1 VRVVLFS
8 LLLLP
13 ACRPP
18 GDWQPLPF
26 QRPALTAND
35 ESVLRSFVRMSDPE
49 APRHFLGGISS
60 SLEAGSWRWTRK
72 RPELK
77 LFVRPGSVG
86 RLRVEFAVAEDTFR
100 ETGPVRVAFFVN
112 GSRAGEQRCPRP
124 GQYAYEQPLP
134 TGLLRPGALNT
145 LAFEVDKAWISP
157 ADGEALGLILL
168 AAGFLP

>member
-1 VRVVLFS
+1 MRFVWFS

-13 ACRPP
+13 ACRPS

-35 ESVLRSFVRMSDPE
+35 ESALRSFVRMADPE
-49 APRHFLGGISS
+49 APRHFLGGVSPT
-60 SLEAGSWRWTRK
+60 LEAGSWRWTGK
-72 RPELK
+72 RPELR
-77 LFVRPGSVG
+77 LFVRSEAAA

-100 ETGPVRVAFFVN
+100 ATGPVRVAFVVN
-112 GSRAGEQRCPRP
+112 GTRAGEQSYSRP
-124 GQYAYEQPLP
+124 GQYTFEKPLP
-134 TGLLRPGALNT
+134 AGLLRPGAINT
-145 LAFEVDKAWISP
+145 LAIEVDKVWISP